1 MKYLLIFLFL
11 LSCTYDSDIS
21 NKADST
27 EIVQYYN
34 TYGIIIKETE
44 GLYLCKTY
52 SRTSGQLLLESIFEK
67 DEVITFNEPT
77 DHFLSWTNN
86 SPMILET
93 VKVEVFDKNIGY
105 NIYYYYEV
113 NPGVTIRFKLDIVKD
128 KKTKRRAWYKV
139 KK

>member
-1 MKYLLIFLFL
+1 MKYLLVFLFL
-11 LSCTYDSDIS
+11 LSCTYDDDIS

-34 TYGIIIKETE
+34 TYGIIIKETK
-44 GLYLCKTY
+44 GLYLCKAY

-67 DEVITFNEPT
+67 DEVITFTGVKNNR
-77 DHFLSWTNN
+77 LSWTNN
-86 SPMILET
+86 SPMILDT

-113 NPGVTIRFKLDIVKD
+113 EPGATIRFKLDSVKD
-128 KKTKRRAWYKV
+128 KKTKRRVWYKI